1 MHKNMQY
8 YITHILIHTILH
20 NSFNL
25 HNSYNFRNSYNLSNL
40 QNSYS
45 KVNF

>member
-1 MHKNMQY
+1 MHKNMLY

-25 HNSYNFRNSYNLSNL
+25 HNSYNFRNSYNLNNL